1 MGWAKKMMD
10 YFWLYHLYDKL
21 KYSIFTGKI
30 KLFRSEKKYAIRVHI
45 SLHVKLLLLTTM
57 KLKTKLNAIILGF
70 TMILS
75 MQTAFAACKLSFA
88 AQQKKVATISTKKVA
103 GGKKKVAG
111 GKKKIYRKA
120 SMRKYSQ
127 KELNQ
132 IMRTLERKFLS
143 ADNSSAWRNIVGFGI
158 GNNSI
163 DVSLRWNTKEKQ
175 QEFRNQIY
183 NSSVIKFGD
192 KLDPVID
199 NKTGVSS
206 YNGIS
211 IKAESPSYPLGS
223 TEIKITITNHSGKEF
238 MYGEAYSITAQGRDG
253 NWFILPTDCLFNAI
267 GHILSDGQSATI
279 TAHLFPDI
287 LPNKPGIYRFFY
299 EENIDGNKVLL
310 MTTFELE

>member
-1 MGWAKKMMD
+1 
-10 YFWLYHLYDKL
+10 
-21 KYSIFTGKI
+21 
-30 KLFRSEKKYAIRVHI
+30 
-45 SLHVKLLLLTTM
+45 
-57 KLKTKLNAIILGF
+57 
-70 TMILS
+70 
-75 MQTAFAACKLSFA
+75 MQTAFAACKLTFA
-88 AQQKKVATISTKKVA
+88 TQQKKVATISKKKVARSKKKVA
-103 GGKKKVAG
+103 GGKKKVTG

-132 IMRTLERKFLS
+132 IMLTLERKYLS
-143 ADNSSAWRNIVGFGI
+143 ADNSSAWRNVVGFGI
-158 GNNSI
+158 GDNSI

-192 KLDPVID
+192 KLDPII
-199 NKTGVSS
+199 NNETGVNS

-253 NWFILPTDCLFNAI
+253 NWFILPTDCLFKSV
-267 GHILSDGQSATI
+267 GHILSNGQSGTI

-287 LPNKPGIYRFFY
+287 LPNKPGVYRFFY
-299 EENIDGNKVLL
+299 EDNIDGNKVLL

>member
-1 MGWAKKMMD
+1 
-10 YFWLYHLYDKL
+10 
-21 KYSIFTGKI
+21 
-30 KLFRSEKKYAIRVHI
+30 
-45 SLHVKLLLLTTM
+45 M
-57 KLKTKLNAIILGF
+57 KLNTKLNAIILGF

-75 MQTAFAACKLSFA
+75 MQTAFAACKQSFA
-88 AQQKKVATISTKKVA
+88 TQQKKVATIS
-103 GGKKKVAG
+103 KKKVAG
-111 GKKKIYRKA
+111 GKKIIYRKA

-127 KELNQ
+127 KKLNQ

-143 ADNSSAWRNIVGFGI
+143 ADNSSAWRNVVGFGI
-158 GNNSI
+158 GDNSI
-163 DVSLRWNTKEKQ
+163 DVALRWNTKEKQ

-238 MYGEAYSITAQGRDG
+238 MYGEAYSITAQGADG
-253 NWFILPTDCLFNAI
+253 NWEWTHEANKQNANKLKSIFISNNSFYLLQLKGCHERHLLTIYAILIKKAVNAWFVGKNI
-267 GHILSDGQSATI
+267 GKKMGSNGAALTI
-279 TAHLFPDI
+279 
-287 LPNKPGIYRFFY
+287 
-299 EENIDGNKVLL
+299 V
-310 MTTFELE
+310 

>member
-1 MGWAKKMMD
+1 MR
-10 YFWLYHLYDKL
+10 L
-21 KYSIFTGKI
+21 KP
-30 KLFRSEKKYAIRVHI
+30 
-45 SLHVKLLLLTTM
+45 KLLNVIIIGLTM
-57 KLKTKLNAIILGF
+57 F
-70 TMILS
+70 LS

-88 AQQKKVATISTKKVA
+88 AQQKKVATIS
-103 GGKKKVAG
+103 KKKVAG

-120 SMRKYSQ
+120 SMRKFSQ

-132 IMRTLERKFLS
+132 IMRTLERKYLS
-143 ADNSSAWRNIVGFGI
+143 ADNSSAFRNVVGFGI
-158 GNNSI
+158 GDNSI
-163 DVSLRWNTKEKQ
+163 DVTLRWNTKEKQ

-192 KLDPVID
+192 KLDPIIN

-211 IKAESPSYPLGS
+211 IKAETPSYPLDS

>member
-1 MGWAKKMMD
+1 
-10 YFWLYHLYDKL
+10 
-21 KYSIFTGKI
+21 
-30 KLFRSEKKYAIRVHI
+30 
-45 SLHVKLLLLTTM
+45 
-57 KLKTKLNAIILGF
+57 
-70 TMILS
+70 
-75 MQTAFAACKLSFA
+75 MQTAFAACKQSFA
-88 AQQKKVATISTKKVA
+88 AQQKKVATIS
-103 GGKKKVAG
+103 KKKVAK

-120 SMRKYSQ
+120 SMRKYSHR
-127 KELNQ
+127 ELNA
-132 IMRTLERKFLS
+132 IMRILERKFLS
-143 ADNSSAWRNIVGFGI
+143 EDKTPALRNVVGFGM
-158 GNNSI
+158 GSNSI
-163 DVSLRWNTKEKQ
+163 DVALRWNTKEKQ
-175 QEFRNQIY
+175 QEFRRQIY

-206 YNGIS
+206 YHGIS

-253 NWFILPTDCLFNAI
+253 NWFILPTDCLFKAI

-287 LPNKPGIYRFFY
+287 LPNNPGVYRFFY

-310 MTTFELE
+310 MATFELK

>member
-1 MGWAKKMMD
+1 
-10 YFWLYHLYDKL
+10 
-21 KYSIFTGKI
+21 
-30 KLFRSEKKYAIRVHI
+30 
-45 SLHVKLLLLTTM
+45 
-57 KLKTKLNAIILGF
+57 
-70 TMILS
+70 MILS
-75 MQTAFAACKLSFA
+75 MQSAFAACKLTFA
-88 AQQKKVATISTKKVA
+88 TQQKKVATISKKKVA

-120 SMRKYSQ
+120 SMRKFSQ

-132 IMRTLERKFLS
+132 IMRTLERKYLS
-143 ADNSSAWRNIVGFGI
+143 ADNSSAWRNVVGFGI
-158 GNNSI
+158 GDNSI

-238 MYGEAYSITAQGRDG
+238 MYGEAYSITAQGADG
-253 NWFILPTDCLFNAI
+253 NWFVVPTDCSFTAI
-267 GHILSDGQSATI
+267 GHVLSDGQSGTI

-287 LPNKPGIYRFFY
+287 LPNKPGVYRFFY
-299 EENIDGNKVLL
+299 EDSIDGEKVPF
-310 MTTFELE
+310 MATFELK

>member
-1 MGWAKKMMD
+1 
-10 YFWLYHLYDKL
+10 
-21 KYSIFTGKI
+21 
-30 KLFRSEKKYAIRVHI
+30 
-45 SLHVKLLLLTTM
+45 
-57 KLKTKLNAIILGF
+57 
-70 TMILS
+70 MILS
-75 MQTAFAACKLSFA
+75 MQTAFAACKQSFA
-88 AQQKKVATISTKKVA
+88 TQQKKVATISKKKVA

-120 SMRKYSQ
+120 SMRKFSQ

-132 IMRTLERKFLS
+132 IMRTVERKYLS
-143 ADNSSAWRNIVGFGI
+143 ADNSSAWRNVVGFGI
-158 GNNSI
+158 GDNSI
-163 DVSLRWNTKEKQ
+163 DVALRWNTKEKQ

-238 MYGEAYSITAQGRDG
+238 MYGEAYSITAQGADG
-253 NWFILPTDCLFNAI
+253 NWFIL
-267 GHILSDGQSATI
+267 
-279 TAHLFPDI
+279 
-287 LPNKPGIYRFFY
+287 
-299 EENIDGNKVLL
+299 
-310 MTTFELE
+310 

>member
-1 MGWAKKMMD
+1 MR
-10 YFWLYHLYDKL
+10 L
-21 KYSIFTGKI
+21 KP
-30 KLFRSEKKYAIRVHI
+30 
-45 SLHVKLLLLTTM
+45 KLLNVIIIGLTM
-57 KLKTKLNAIILGF
+57 F
-70 TMILS
+70 LS

-88 AQQKKVATISTKKVA
+88 AQQKKVATIS
-103 GGKKKVAG
+103 KKKVAG

-120 SMRKYSQ
+120 SMRKFSP

-132 IMRTLERKFLS
+132 IMRTLERKYLS
-143 ADNSSAWRNIVGFGI
+143 ADNSSAFRNVVGFGI
-158 GNNSI
+158 GDNSI
-163 DVSLRWNTKEKQ
+163 DVTLRWNTKEKQ

-183 NSSVIKFGD
+183 NSSVIKFGN

-238 MYGEAYSITAQGRDG
+238 MYGEAYCITAQGADG
-253 NWFILPTDCLFNAI
+253 NWFILPTDCLFKAV
-267 GHILSDGQSATI
+267 GHILSDGQSGTI

-287 LPNKPGIYRFFY
+287 LPNKPGVYRFFY
-299 EENIDGNKVLL
+299 EDNIDGNNVLL

>member
-1 MGWAKKMMD
+1 MR
-10 YFWLYHLYDKL
+10 L
-21 KYSIFTGKI
+21 KP
-30 KLFRSEKKYAIRVHI
+30 
-45 SLHVKLLLLTTM
+45 KLLNVIIIGLTM
-57 KLKTKLNAIILGF
+57 F
-70 TMILS
+70 LS
-75 MQTAFAACKLSFA
+75 MQTAFAACKQSFA
-88 AQQKKVATISTKKVA
+88 TQQKKVATISKKKVA
-103 GGKKKVAG
+103 NGKKKV
-111 GKKKIYRKA
+111 YRKA

-192 KLDPVID
+192 KLDPIIN

-211 IKAESPSYPLGS
+211 IKAETPSYPLGS

-253 NWFILPTDCLFNAI
+253 NWFILPTDCLFKAV
-267 GHILSDGQSATI
+267 GHILSDGQSGTI

-310 MTTFELE
+310 MATFELK

>member
-1 MGWAKKMMD
+1 MR
-10 YFWLYHLYDKL
+10 L
-21 KYSIFTGKI
+21 KQ
-30 KLFRSEKKYAIRVHI
+30 
-45 SLHVKLLLLTTM
+45 KLLNVIIIGLTM
-57 KLKTKLNAIILGF
+57 F
-70 TMILS
+70 LS
-75 MQTAFAACKLSFA
+75 MQTAFAACKQSFA
-88 AQQKKVATISTKKVA
+88 AQQKKVATIS
-103 GGKKKVAG
+103 KKKVAN

-120 SMRKYSQ
+120 SMRKFSQ

-132 IMRTLERKFLS
+132 IMRTLERKYLS
-143 ADNSSAWRNIVGFGI
+143 ADNSSAFRNVVGFGI
-158 GNNSI
+158 GDNSI
-163 DVSLRWNTKEKQ
+163 DVTLRWNTKEKQ

-192 KLDPVID
+192 KLDPIIN

-223 TEIKITITNHSGKEF
+223 TEIKFTITNHSGKEF

-253 NWFILPTDCLFNAI
+253 NWFLLPTDCLFKCV
-267 GHILSDGQSATI
+267 GHILSDGQSGTI

-287 LPNKPGIYRFFY
+287 LPNNPGVYRFFY

-310 MTTFELE
+310 MATFELE